1 MNKLAS
7 FIPALLLCA
16 TCGDPGYADN
26 ADTMQRAFVEHYVA
40 ALKSQDGAD
49 LKNLIHPAS
58 LACITPETREYF
70 DFMFAKDL
78 SYGAALRGGYSLTH
92 FSPVDADA
100 ETASELGGMLPNP
113 VKPTHQFQI
122 DTPFDGNNRS
132 LAILR
137 MVAEQAGTWFIVLGC
152 PTPKAVEFFRER
164 RAEGERQRARAREL
178 ADALHEPLL
187 SEIRNLLA
195 QNRRVDAVKR
205 YQKDA
210 NVDLTTASQVVDTLN
225 AK

>member
-1 MNKLAS
+1 VNKLTY
-7 FIPALLLCA
+7 FIPALLLCVA
-16 TCGDPGYADN
+16 GGDVGYADDT
-26 ADTMQRAFVEHYVA
+26 DTMQRAFVEHYVA
-40 ALKSQDGAD
+40 ALRSQDSVQLKD
-49 LKNLIHPAS
+49 LVHPAS
-58 LACITPETREYF
+58 RACISPETRDYF

-92 FSPVDADA
+92 FGPLDSDA

-137 MVAEQAGTWFIVLGC
+137 MAAEHAGSWFIVLGC

-164 RAEGERQRARAREL
+164 RAEGERQRARARQL

-187 SEIRNLLA
+187 TEIRNLLA
-195 QNRRVDAVKR
+195 QRRRVEAVKR
-205 YQKDA
+205 YQREA